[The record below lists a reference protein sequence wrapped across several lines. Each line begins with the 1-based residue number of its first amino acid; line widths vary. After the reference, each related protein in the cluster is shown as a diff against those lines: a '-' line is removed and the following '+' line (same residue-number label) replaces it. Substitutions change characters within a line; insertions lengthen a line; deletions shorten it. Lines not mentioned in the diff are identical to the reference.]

1 MVTIL
6 LNFVSPPTEEYEAG
20 LLRSQLF
27 DTMPLE
33 GGTMLTANCKRCG
46 GDFPAAYVTILCQH
60 SNPRLVDVLFFYLH
74 RRQPLHMNGRFFLFL
89 KRSHEL
95 VWNT

>member
-6 LNFVSPPTEEYEAG
+6 LNFVSPPNEEYEAG

-33 GGTMLTANCKRCG
+33 GGTMLTRKLQKMWWRFSSSIRDN
-46 GDFPAAYVTILCQH
+46 
-60 SNPRLVDVLFFYLH
+60 FYASIAIH
-74 RRQPLHMNGRFFLFL
+74 
-89 KRSHEL
+89 
-95 VWNT
+95 V

>member
-46 GDFPAAYVTILCQH
+46 GDFPAAYVTI
-60 SNPRLVDVLFFYLH
+60 SMPA
-74 RRQPLHMNGRFFLFL
+74 
-89 KRSHEL
+89 
-95 VWNT
+95 